1 MAHDTSGRLI
11 RERYWSLQRGKLT
24 ITLIVA
30 GVIVLVI
37 ATILAA
43 AAAKPDTIDVQ
54 RSVTIKAGPAVV
66 FALIND
72 FHNWPHWAPQD
83 RDDAAM
89 TRVYSGAS
97 SGTGAVS
104 DWTSR
109 GNAGAGRMTIVS
121 STPDR
126 QVEVHVDFRTP
137 FVAHNINH
145 FSIEPDGG
153 DTRVTWSMH
162 GTNVYLMK
170 VMSLFANPDRV
181 MGKHFM
187 AGLSNLKTAA
197 ERS

>member
-1 MAHDTSGRLI
+1 MKIAL
-11 RERYWSLQRGKLT
+11 
-24 ITLIVA
+24 VA
-30 GVIVLVI
+30 VGVIVVVI
-37 ATILAA
+37 ATILAS

-54 RSVTIKAGPAVV
+54 RSVTIKAAPAVV

-72 FHNWPHWAPQD
+72 FHNWPRWAPQD
-83 RDDAAM
+83 RDNATM

-97 SGTGAVS
+97 SGTGAMS
-104 DWTSR
+104 DWTSH

-121 STPDR
+121 STPDG
-126 QVEVHVDFRTP
+126 QVDVQVDFRTP
-137 FVAHNINH
+137 FAAHNINH
-145 FSIEPDGG
+145 FSIQADGG

-170 VMSLFANPDRV
+170 VMSVFANPDRM

-187 AGLSNLKTAA
+187 AGLSNLKAAA